1 MLPTSSKLKQQQ
13 GGDATFMGGVDSL
26 ESFAQPN
33 FMANGGGG
41 GGGDAAPANEFQP
54 IEAGATLAD
63 YDRRSGDM

>member
-1 MLPTSSKLKQQQ
+1 MLPTSSKLRQQQ
-13 GGDATFMGGVDSL
+13 GGDATSTGGVNSL
-26 ESFAQPN
+26 EGFTQPN

-41 GGGDAAPANEFQP
+41 DDAAPANEFQP